1 MIITADHGFLFQQE
15 PVYENDRSNFPA
27 ADNMSIKKRRFAMGN
42 NIKTESGV
50 KIFSANQLGLEGEW
64 DAAFPL
70 GLNRFPKSGSGNRF
84 VHGGTSLQ
92 EIVIP
97 VIRLKKIVKVE
108 IQQVKAE
115 LLRVPVKITTPRIK
129 FFLFQD
135 EPCKKESRLPLKL
148 KISVIA
154 KKDNAL
160 LSVPKIVSLES
171 EAIEPREREQ
181 EIEINLTN
189 TAGGYN
195 NEILE
200 LKFEQLKEGIQTPVP
215 YQTREI
221 KLLQPFGN
229 DFEDF

>member
-1 MIITADHGFLFQQE
+1 M
-15 PVYENDRSNFPA
+15 
-27 ADNMSIKKRRFAMGN
+27 
-42 NIKTESGV
+42 
-50 KIFSANQLGLEGEW
+50 
-64 DAAFPL
+64 
-70 GLNRFPKSGSGNRF
+70 
-84 VHGGTSLQ
+84 
-92 EIVIP
+92 
-97 VIRLKKIVKVE
+97 
-108 IQQVKAE
+108 
-115 LLRVPVKITTPRIK
+115 
-129 FFLFQD
+129 
-135 EPCKKESRLPLKL
+135 PLKL
-148 KISVIA
+148 RISVIA
-154 KKDNAL
+154 KKDKAL

-215 YQTREI
+215 YQKREI

>member
-1 MIITADHGFLFQQE
+1 MC
-15 PVYENDRSNFPA
+15 
-27 ADNMSIKKRRFAMGN
+27 IKKRRFAMGN
-42 NIKTESGV
+42 NIKAESGV

-115 LLRVPVKITTPRIK
+115 LLRVPVNITTPRIK
-129 FFLFQD
+129 FALFQD

-148 KISVIA
+148 RISVIA
-154 KKDNAL
+154 KKDKAL

>member
-1 MIITADHGFLFQQE
+1 M
-15 PVYENDRSNFPA
+15 
-27 ADNMSIKKRRFAMGN
+27 
-42 NIKTESGV
+42 
-50 KIFSANQLGLEGEW
+50 
-64 DAAFPL
+64 
-70 GLNRFPKSGSGNRF
+70 
-84 VHGGTSLQ
+84 
-92 EIVIP
+92 
-97 VIRLKKIVKVE
+97 
-108 IQQVKAE
+108 
-115 LLRVPVKITTPRIK
+115 LRVPVKITTPRIK

-148 KISVIA
+148 RISVIA

-171 EAIEPREREQ
+171 EAFEPREREQ